1 MLLGLPWA
9 GVFCKP
15 LLCMAWLRIALSC
28 LAWASGLCLAQAQ
41 AASAP
46 IVVTDK
52 QTFISLDR
60 QADYWVDPTGQTTA
74 AQLASTTVAWLPFAD
89 GLIVQIDKKKLW
101 LRLTV
106 DGSQA
111 SQAWWL
117 DLHQPWLDHVSLNV
131 QDSQGQWIVK
141 RAGDMLPH
149 SKWSHVSRTPRIQL
163 PLLQSTQTQTYYIS
177 VEHARVAYPVRAS
190 LQSNAYVDKYKLFE
204 ELFFGVCIGIG
215 FLVVVLAGS
224 LAWAWRDV
232 MLARFGLYFLFTS
245 LTVMSRMGL
254 NSLLLWPES
263 PEFNAWMG
271 RLLPLMG
278 IASGLWF
285 MHAVVRRDE
294 YLPRLEGFLLSFAAI
309 AAAVGVVEM
318 VWPTARSFAVAQLF
332 GLAFG
337 AVLLLIFLLALR
349 RGTRHTQWISL
360 GMLPMVVAS
369 LFVVMRNS
377 GVQPAG
383 YEMGQFAAIAG
394 LALQTPI
401 LLYALIR
408 QSQQQR
414 EQRVHAGNI
423 DRIDALTGLS
433 TLGVLEF
440 NLRGSLARAKMNQHQ
455 FMIMLVEL
463 SNYRDISEAHGSKI
477 AGQAMQAL
485 ASLLRPHK
493 RGIDTFAVVQS
504 NACALLLER
513 VITPS
518 MAINIATA
526 VLVRSLQPNKNLPK
540 DLQLK
545 LRISMANF
553 PEPNVN
559 AHVGDQP
566 IDCIRWMEG
575 SAELKAAQT
584 GKPIL
589 HLNF

>member
-1 MLLGLPWA
+1 MLPGLHRA
-9 GVFCKP
+9 GITYKS
-15 LLCMAWLRIALSC
+15 LLRTAWLRVAFICLTWGFSLS
-28 LAWASGLCLAQAQ
+28 LAQAQ
-41 AASAP
+41 AVSAP

-52 QTFISLDR
+52 QSIISLDR
-60 QADYWVDPTGQTTA
+60 QADYWVDQTGQTTA
-74 AQLASTTVAWLPFAD
+74 AQLASTAVAWQPYTD

-117 DLHQPWLDHVSLNV
+117 DLHQPWLDQVSLNV
-131 QDSQGQWIVK
+131 QDAQGQWTVK
-141 RAGDMLPH
+141 RAGDMLPR
-149 SKWSHVSRTPRIQL
+149 SKWSHVSRTPRMQL
-163 PLLQSTQTQTYYIS
+163 PLLQGAQTYLIS

-190 LQSNAYVDKYKLFE
+190 LQSNAYVDKYRLFE
-204 ELFFGVCIGIG
+204 ELFFGVCMGIG
-215 FLVVVLAGS
+215 LLVVVLAGS
-224 LAWAWRDV
+224 LAWAWRDAL
-232 MLARFGLYFLFTS
+232 LARFSLYFLFAS
-245 LTVMSRMGL
+245 LTVMSRMGI

-294 YLPRLEGFLLSFAAI
+294 YLPRLEGFLLSFTAI
-309 AAAVGVVEM
+309 AAAVGIVEM
-318 VWPTARSFAVAQLF
+318 VWPTARSFAVAQIS

-349 RGTRHTQWISL
+349 RGTHHTQLISL

-463 SNYRDISEAHGSKI
+463 SNYRDISEAHGAAT
-477 AGQAMQAL
+477 AGKAMQAL
-485 ASLLRPHK
+485 AGLLRPHK
-493 RGIDTFAVVQS
+493 RGVDTLAVVQS

-518 MAINIATA
+518 MTISIATA

-540 DLQLK
+540 DLQFK

-553 PEPNVN
+553 PEPDVN

-566 IDCIRWMEG
+566 MDCIRWMEA
-575 SAELKAAQT
+575 SAELKAEET